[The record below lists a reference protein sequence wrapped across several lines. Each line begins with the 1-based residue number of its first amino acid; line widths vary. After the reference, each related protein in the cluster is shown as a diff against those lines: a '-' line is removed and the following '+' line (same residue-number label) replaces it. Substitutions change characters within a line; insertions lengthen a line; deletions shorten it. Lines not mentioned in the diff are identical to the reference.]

1 MKCARSIAAL
11 RKLFKRRRL
20 MARASDARVDQDGME
35 AVSLRERAR
44 SFVMT
49 RRAALL
55 ALVVANALWA
65 GTYVAGKVALAD
77 LNPIELNA
85 LRFTIA
91 SFILFPALARGW
103 RRIPRDRSS
112 LLTLAALTLLGFVL
126 NKAFEYY
133 GLALSTA
140 SDVALLIATESLF
153 TAVLS
158 WTALRER
165 VTPAG
170 IMALIIGLA
179 GVYLVVERGVIPVL
193 GLDAGGVRIIGDL
206 LVIFSL
212 LLESGYTILGKR
224 MLTQLPPLLFT
235 AATLAGS
242 LIVWIPAGAAAVA
255 RSGWPHLTPM
265 GWLAT
270 LYMALIATVT
280 GYWLWF
286 RALSVVDASTAAPTL
301 FIQPLLG
308 AALGVWLLGDT
319 VGWATW
325 VGGALIFISL
335 LLVMRHER
343 TGRPM
348 GKSGDI
354 SEAMVDLGESVP

>member
-1 MKCARSIAAL
+1 MG
-11 RKLFKRRRL
+11 
-20 MARASDARVDQDGME
+20 RASDARIGVE
-35 AVSLRERAR
+35 SANFWAR
-44 SFVMT
+44 VRLFGLT
-49 RRAALL
+49 RRTALL
-55 ALVVANALWA
+55 MLVVANALWA
-65 GTYVAGKVALAD
+65 GTYAAGKIALSD

-91 SFILFPALARGW
+91 SLVLLPALVRGW
-103 RRIPRDRSS
+103 SRIPRDRRSV
-112 LLTLAALTLLGFVL
+112 LTLVALTLLGFVL
-126 NKAFEYY
+126 NKALEYF

-165 VTPAG
+165 VTPLG
-170 IMALIIGLA
+170 IAALVVGLA
-179 GVYLVVERGVIPVL
+179 GVYLVVERGVLPVF
-193 GLDAGGVRIIGDL
+193 GSGGGSARIIGDL

-224 MLTQLPPLLFT
+224 ALTQMPPLLFT
-235 AATLAGS
+235 AATLTGS
-242 LIVWIPAGAAAVA
+242 LFVWIPAGLVDVA
-255 RSGWPHLTPM
+255 RMGWPHITTA

-319 VGWATW
+319 VSWATW
-325 VGGALIFISL
+325 VGGGLIFISL

-343 TGRPM
+343 AGRAP
-348 GKSGDI
+348 GEPLDV
-354 SEAMVDLGESVP
+354 SEAVVELGESVP